1 MSYHKSYHPT
11 LPDFLECHPHSVCLR
26 IAEVIGS
33 APREIGAFMLVA
45 ESGKAGSALFATIG
59 GGQMEQTAIDAA
71 KRMLKTDN
79 LQNNPA
85 PETLKFALNPKS
97 GQCCGGQVVVEAVF
111 VNPALK
117 TQLLK
122 DNTRMQKSLPALYI
136 FGAGH
141 VGRALVAVLE
151 GLPFNLHLVDTRA
164 EQLSLCHSPN
174 PTKHHTPLPEVLIDS
189 APNGS
194 SFVIT
199 THEHSLDFLI
209 ASAALKRIDAPYI
222 GMIGSGAKKHQFDKW
237 FGQNRLICPIGAVG
251 LGDKRPIA
259 IALHTASE
267 ILAAHNKQIG

>member
-1 MSYHKSYHPT
+1 MYHHLT
-11 LPDFLECHPHSVCLR
+11 LPDFLDTHRRVVCLR

-45 ESGKAGSALFATIG
+45 ESVQISGQAGSALFATIG

-79 LQNNPA
+79 PA
-85 PETLKFALNPKS
+85 TETLKFALNPKS
-97 GQCCGGQVVVEAVF
+97 GQCCGGQVVVEATF
-111 VNPALK
+111 VNHALK
-117 TQLLK
+117 ARLLK
-122 DNTRMQKSLPALYI
+122 DNARMQKSLPSLYI

-141 VGRALVAVLE
+141 VGRALIAVLD

-222 GMIGSGAKKHQFDKW
+222 GMIGSAAKKHQFDKW
-237 FGQNRLICPIGAVG
+237 FGENRLICPIGAVG

>member
-1 MSYHKSYHPT
+1 MSSHKSYHPT
-11 LPDFLECHPHSVCLR
+11 LPDFLDTHSRVVCLR

-45 ESGKAGSALFATIG
+45 ESGKTSEQAGSALFATIG

-71 KRMLKTDN
+71 KQMLKTDN
-79 LQNNPA
+79 PA
-85 PETLKFALNPKS
+85 TETLKFALNPKS
-97 GQCCGGQVVVEAVF
+97 GQCCGGQVVVEAKF

-122 DNTRMQKSLPALYI
+122 DNARMQKSLPSLYI

-141 VGRALVAVLE
+141 VGRALVAVLD

-164 EQLSLCHSPN
+164 EQLALCHSPN

-209 ASAALKRIDAPYI
+209 AGAALKRIDAPYI
-222 GMIGSGAKKHQFDKW
+222 GMIGSVAKKHQFDKW
-237 FGQNRLICPIGAVG
+237 FGENRLICPIGAVG

-267 ILAAHNKQIG
+267 ILAAHNKQP

>member
-1 MSYHKSYHPT
+1 MYHHLT

-45 ESGKAGSALFATIG
+45 ESGKTSGLAGSALFATIG

-79 LQNNPA
+79 PA

-97 GQCCGGQVVVEAVF
+97 GQCCGGQVVVEATF

-117 TQLLK
+117 AQLLK
-122 DNTRMQKSLPALYI
+122 DNTRRQKSLPALYI

-141 VGRALVAVLE
+141 VGRALIAVLD

-164 EQLSLCHSPN
+164 EQLSLCHSPA
-174 PTKHHTPLPEVLIDS
+174 PTKHHTPLPEVLIDT

-222 GMIGSGAKKHQFDKW
+222 GMIGSAAKKHQFDKW
-237 FGQNRLICPIGAVG
+237 FGENRLICPIGAVG

-267 ILAAHNKQIG
+267 ILAANNKQIV